1 MSPSYHSQC
10 QYSLLCHHFQIE
22 VTSQIP
28 VLNHKQNTRS
38 SGVISGLRKRSKCCF
53 RSSKLLKFTFPSRA
67 NTILGAKF
75 RRADVNFTSAKE
87 LHIQKCS
94 LKPMHKIYYCFRPS
108 RRWIRS
114 QNSLRAV
121 SCRRKTFKPLHSRPI
136 DVFYGS
142 LPVTPS
148 FC

>member
-1 MSPSYHSQC
+1 MSPLPNRSHKSNTSVKPQTKYSKQRRN
-10 QYSLLCHHFQIE
+10 QY
-22 VTSQIP
+22 
-28 VLNHKQNTRS
+28 
-38 SGVISGLRKRSKCCF
+38 GLRKRSKCCF